1 MRGGHLGKPM
11 GTACIHRR
19 TGRLVATLM
28 VSYKDK
34 PGPGLHIKEGRCDIE
49 FQDSYSVH

>member
-1 MRGGHLGKPM
+1 M
-11 GTACIHRR
+11 
-19 TGRLVATLM
+19 ATLM

-34 PGPGLHIKEGRCDIE
+34 PASGPGLHIKEGHCDIE